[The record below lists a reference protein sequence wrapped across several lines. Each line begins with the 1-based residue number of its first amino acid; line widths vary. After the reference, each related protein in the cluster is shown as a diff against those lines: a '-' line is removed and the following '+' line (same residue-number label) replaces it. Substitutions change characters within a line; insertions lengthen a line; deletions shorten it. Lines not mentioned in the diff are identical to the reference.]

1 MNNNIIPLDY
11 KGQQVRMTGTKENPL
26 WVLKD
31 VCDVLDIKNPTDV
44 SKRLDPDEVTRLNL
58 GGLSGVVNVVT
69 ESGLYAVILRSDKP
83 EAKPFRKWITS
94 EVIPS
99 IRKTGS
105 YSVKQDK
112 PKKSAL
118 PLASSNHMIE
128 MLTRSWK
135 AAGVD
140 PKNIASMQTG
150 LARDA
155 LAPYGLHVPELP
167 IAVDRTY
174 DATEMAKSLGILSK
188 AGLPHAQ
195 AVTAIIKMLDIPASE
210 TFITQTTAHG
220 HGKAVL
226 DVRYSEKVRDKV
238 LQWLEEHDWPSPIVG
253 ETIGKKYYV
262 IYQQVAAA

>member
-1 MNNNIIPLDY
+1 MSNIIPFDY
-11 KGQQVRMTGTKENPL
+11 HGQKVRVTGTKENPL
-26 WVLKD
+26 WVLAD
-31 VCDVLDIKNPTDV
+31 VCKVLDISNPRNV
-44 SKRLDPDEVTRLNL
+44 ATRLEDDEKGVRQIDTL
-58 GGLSGVVNVVT
+58 GGKQKVSVVT

-83 EAKPFRKWITS
+83 EAKPFRKWVTS
-94 EVIPS
+94 EVLPS

-112 PKKSAL
+112 PKKSTV

-155 LAPYGLHVPELP
+155 LAPYGLCVPELP
-167 IAVDRTY
+167 IAVERTY
-174 DATEMAKSLGILSK
+174 DATEMARNIGVFSK
-188 AGLPHAQ
+188 TKLPHAQ
-195 AVTAIIKMLDIPASE
+195 AITAIIKMLDIPASE

-220 HGKAVL
+220 HGKAVP
-226 DVRYSEKVRDKV
+226 DVRYSEKVSGKV
-238 LQWLEEHDWPSPIVG
+238 LQWLKEHNWPSPIVG
-253 ETIGKKYYV
+253 ETGKKYYV
-262 IYQQVAAA
+262 AYQIAA

>member
-11 KGQQVRMTGTKENPL
+11 KGQQVRMTGTKEKPL

-31 VCDVLDIKNPTDV
+31 VCEILDIANPRNAAA
-44 SKRLDPDEVTRLNL
+44 RLEDDEKGVCQMDTL
-58 GGLSGVVNVVT
+58 GGKQNMTCVT

-83 EAKPFRKWITS
+83 EAKPFRKWVTS
-94 EVIPS
+94 EVLPS

-105 YSVKQDK
+105 YGVKDK
-112 PKKSAL
+112 PKKSIL

-155 LAPYGLHVPELP
+155 LAPYGLCVPELP
-167 IAVDRTY
+167 IAVERTY
-174 DATEMAKSLGILSK
+174 DATEMARNIGVFSK
-188 AGLPHAQ
+188 AKLPHAQ
-195 AVTAIIKMLDIPASE
+195 AITAIIKMLDIPASE

-220 HGKAVL
+220 HGKAVP
-226 DVRYSEKVRDKV
+226 DVRYSEKVGEKV
-238 LQWLEEHDWPSPIVG
+238 LQWLEEHNWPTPIVG
-253 ETIGKKYYV
+253 ETGKKYYV
-262 IYQQVAAA
+262 AYRRVAV

>member
-11 KGQQVRMTGTKENPL
+11 KGQRVRMTGTKEKPL

-31 VCDVLDIKNPTDV
+31 VCNILELSNPTV
-44 SKRLDPDEVTRLNL
+44 VASRLDKDERAKLNL
-58 GGLSGVVNVVT
+58 GRQGETTVVT

-83 EAKPFRKWITS
+83 EAKPFRKWITA
-94 EVIPS
+94 EVLPS

-105 YSVKQDK
+105 YTVKGK
-112 PKKSAL
+112 PKKAAL

-155 LAPYGLHVPELP
+155 LAPYGLCVPELP
-167 IAVDRTY
+167 IAVERTY
-174 DATEMAKSLGILSK
+174 DATEMARNIGVFSK
-188 AGLPHAQ
+188 AKLPHAQ
-195 AVTAIIKMLDIPASE
+195 AITAIIKMLDIPASE

-220 HGKAVL
+220 HGKAVP
-226 DVRYSEKVRDKV
+226 DVRYSAKVGEKV
-238 LQWLEEHDWPSPIVG
+238 LQWLKENNGPSPIVG
-253 ETIGKKYYV
+253 ETGKKYYV
-262 IYQQVAAA
+262 AYQIAA

>member
-11 KGQQVRMTGTKENPL
+11 KGQRVRMTGTKEKPL

-31 VCDVLDIKNPTDV
+31 VCNILELSNPTV
-44 SKRLDPDEVTRLNL
+44 VASRLDKDERAKLNL
-58 GGLSGVVNVVT
+58 GRRGETTVVT

-83 EAKPFRKWITS
+83 EAKPFRKWITA
-94 EVIPS
+94 EVLPS

-105 YSVKQDK
+105 YTVKDK
-112 PKKSAL
+112 PKKSIL

-155 LAPYGLHVPELP
+155 LAPYGLCVPELP
-167 IAVDRTY
+167 IAVERTY
-174 DATEMAKSLGILSK
+174 DATEMARNIGVFSK
-188 AGLPHAQ
+188 AKLPHAQ
-195 AVTAIIKMLDIPASE
+195 AITAIIKMLDIPASE

-220 HGKAVL
+220 HGKAVP
-226 DVRYSEKVRDKV
+226 DVRYSEKVGEKV
-238 LQWLEEHDWPSPIVG
+238 LQWLEEHNWPTPIVG
-253 ETIGKKYYV
+253 ETGKKYYV
-262 IYQQVAAA
+262 AYRRVAV

>member
-11 KGQQVRMTGTKENPL
+11 KGQRVRMTGTKEKPL

-31 VCDVLDIKNPTDV
+31 VCNILELSNPTV
-44 SKRLDPDEVTRLNL
+44 VASRLDKDERAKLNL
-58 GGLSGVVNVVT
+58 GRQGETTVVT

-83 EAKPFRKWITS
+83 EAKPFRKWITA
-94 EVIPS
+94 EVLPS

-105 YSVKQDK
+105 YTVKDK
-112 PKKSAL
+112 PKKSIL

-155 LAPYGLHVPELP
+155 LAPYGLCVPELP
-167 IAVDRTY
+167 IAVERTY
-174 DATEMAKSLGILSK
+174 DATEMARNIGVFSK
-188 AGLPHAQ
+188 AKLPHAQ
-195 AVTAIIKMLDIPASE
+195 AITAIIKMLDIPASE

-220 HGKAVL
+220 HGKAVP
-226 DVRYSEKVRDKV
+226 DVRYSEKVGEKV
-238 LQWLEEHDWPSPIVG
+238 LQWLEEHNWPTPIVG
-253 ETIGKKYYV
+253 ETGKKYYV
-262 IYQQVAAA
+262 AYRRVAV

>member
-11 KGQQVRMTGTKENPL
+11 KGQRVRMTGTKEKPL

-31 VCDVLDIKNPTDV
+31 VCNILELSNPTV
-44 SKRLDPDEVTRLNL
+44 VASRLDKDERAKLNL
-58 GGLSGVVNVVT
+58 GRQGETTVVT

-83 EAKPFRKWITS
+83 EAKPFRKWITA
-94 EVIPS
+94 EVLPS

-105 YSVKQDK
+105 YTVKGK
-112 PKKSAL
+112 PKKAAL

-155 LAPYGLHVPELP
+155 LAPYGLCVPELP
-167 IAVDRTY
+167 IAVERTF
-174 DATEMAKSLGILSK
+174 DATEMARNIGVFSK
-188 AGLPHAQ
+188 AKLPHAQ
-195 AVTAIIKMLDIPASE
+195 AITAIIKMLDIPASE

-220 HGKAVL
+220 HGKAVP
-226 DVRYSEKVRDKV
+226 DVRYSEKVSEKV
-238 LQWLEEHDWPSPIVG
+238 LQWLKENNWPSPIVG
-253 ETIGKKYYV
+253 ETGKKYYV
-262 IYQQVAAA
+262 AYQIAA

>member
-11 KGQQVRMTGTKENPL
+11 KGQRVRMTGTKEKPL

-31 VCDVLDIKNPTDV
+31 VCNILELSNPTV
-44 SKRLDPDEVTRLNL
+44 VASRLDKDERAKLNL
-58 GGLSGVVNVVT
+58 GRQGETTVVT

-83 EAKPFRKWITS
+83 EAKPFRKWITA
-94 EVIPS
+94 EVLPS

-105 YSVKQDK
+105 YTVKGK
-112 PKKSAL
+112 PKKAAL

-155 LAPYGLHVPELP
+155 LAPYGLCVPELP
-167 IAVDRTY
+167 IAVERTY
-174 DATEMAKSLGILSK
+174 DATEMARNIGVFSK
-188 AGLPHAQ
+188 AKLPHAQ
-195 AVTAIIKMLDIPASE
+195 AITAIIKMLDIPASE

-220 HGKAVL
+220 HGKAVP
-226 DVRYSEKVRDKV
+226 DVRYSEKVGEKV
-238 LQWLEEHDWPSPIVG
+238 LQWLEEHNWPTPIVG
-253 ETIGKKYYV
+253 ETGKKYYV
-262 IYQQVAAA
+262 AYRRVAV

>member
-11 KGQQVRMTGTKENPL
+11 KGQQVRMTGTKEKPL

-31 VCDVLDIKNPTDV
+31 VCDVLELSNPTV
-44 SKRLDPDEVTRLNL
+44 VASRLDKDERAKLNL
-58 GGLSGVVNVVT
+58 GRQGETTVVT

-94 EVIPS
+94 EILPS

-105 YSVKQDK
+105 YTVKDK
-112 PKKSAL
+112 PKKAAL

-167 IAVDRTY
+167 IAVERTY
-174 DATEMAKSLGILSK
+174 DATEMARNIGVFSK
-188 AGLPHAQ
+188 AKLPHAQ
-195 AVTAIIKMLDIPASE
+195 AITAIIKMLDIPASE

-220 HGKAVL
+220 HGKAVP
-226 DVRYSEKVRDKV
+226 DVRYSEKVGEKV
-238 LQWLEEHDWPSPIVG
+238 LQWLEEHNWPTPIVG
-253 ETIGKKYYV
+253 ETGKKYYV
-262 IYQQVAAA
+262 AYRRVAV

>member
-11 KGQQVRMTGTKENPL
+11 KGQRVRMTGTKEKPL

-31 VCDVLDIKNPTDV
+31 VCNILELSNPAV
-44 SKRLDPDEVTRLNL
+44 VASRLDKDERAKLNL
-58 GGLSGVVNVVT
+58 GRQGETTVVT

-83 EAKPFRKWITS
+83 EAKPFRKWITA
-94 EVIPS
+94 EVLPS

-105 YSVKQDK
+105 YTVKDK
-112 PKKSAL
+112 PKKSIL

-155 LAPYGLHVPELP
+155 LAPYGLCVPELP
-167 IAVDRTY
+167 IAVERTY
-174 DATEMAKSLGILSK
+174 DATEMARNIGVFSK
-188 AGLPHAQ
+188 AKLPHAQ
-195 AVTAIIKMLDIPASE
+195 AITAIIKMLDIPASE

-220 HGKAVL
+220 HGKAVP
-226 DVRYSEKVRDKV
+226 DVRYSEKVGEKV
-238 LQWLEEHDWPSPIVG
+238 LQWLEEHNWPTPIVG
-253 ETIGKKYYV
+253 ETGKKYYV
-262 IYQQVAAA
+262 AYRRVAV

>member
-1 MNNNIIPLDY
+1 MSNIVPFDY
-11 KGQQVRMTGTKENPL
+11 HGQQVRVTGTKENPL

-31 VCDVLDIKNPTDV
+31 VCEVLGLSDTNKTAQ
-44 SKRLDPDEVTRLNL
+44 RLDPDELTRIKLVS
-58 GGLSGVVNVVT
+58 GGQHREMQAVT

-83 EAKPFRKWITS
+83 EAKPFRKWVTS
-94 EVIPS
+94 EVLPS

-128 MLTRSWK
+128 MLTHSWK

-174 DATEMAKSLGILSK
+174 DATEMAKSIGILSK

-195 AVTAIIKMLDIPASE
+195 AITAIIKMLDIPASE

-220 HGKAVL
+220 HGKAVP

-238 LQWLEEHDWPSPIVG
+238 SQWLEEHDWPSPIVS
-253 ETIGKKYYV
+253 ETGKKYCV
-262 IYQQVAAA
+262 VYQQIAA